1 MNKTIGRSFNYGFAG
16 NVALHPDI
24 IVGSEMVEGSN
35 DIYFGDP
42 VMATSNG
49 KVQAIDSTFTSDKFV
64 GVASSEIRSA
74 VTVDNMNGVYR
85 ENDMASILK
94 RGVISVICQAGNPVK
109 GGKVYV
115 RIDNATSSMKIG
127 GFETSDIPNE
137 TVELENCLWASD
149 KDGNNVSSIRL
160 RTINYV

>member
-1 MNKTIGRSFNYGFAG
+1 MKKTIGRSFDYGFAG
-16 NVALHPDI
+16 NIAQSPDI
-24 IVGSEMVEGSN
+24 IIGSEIVEGTEN
-35 DIYFGDP
+35 IYFGDP
-42 VMATSNG
+42 VMATPSG
-49 KVQAIDSTFTSDKFV
+49 KVKAIDNTFTSDKFV
-64 GVASSEIRSA
+64 GVASSEIRTA

-85 ENDMASILK
+85 EDDLASVLK

-115 RIDNATSSMKIG
+115 RIDNGSPTQKIG
-127 GFETSDIPNE
+127 GFESIEVPNE